1 MKNNNLPIGVFDS
14 GVGGLTVLSK
24 LNAALPQENFIYF
37 GDTAHVPYGNKSK
50 ETIEKYCLNIV
61 RFLNAQKAKLII
73 IACNTASAIALKTIQ
88 ENTDIP
94 VLNVIDPCI
103 EVAVN
108 NTKTNHIGVIG
119 TKTTISSQAYVEKI
133 HAINKNIVVYSKECP
148 LFVPIIEESL
158 SNHSIANSA
167 AKLYLKKIPKEVDT
181 LILGCTHYPLIKKT
195 IQNSISSK
203 ISILDSSIVVADY
216 VKEYMVKNSLLNSEF
231 LKGENSFYISD
242 DVEKFENS
250 IANIMNVFNC
260 KVKKVDL

>member
-61 RFLNAQKAKLII
+61 RFLNAQKVKLII

-88 ENTDIP
+88 EHTDMP

-108 NTKTNHIGVIG
+108 NTNTNHIGVIG
-119 TKTTISSQAYVEKI
+119 TKTTISSQSYVEKI
-133 HAINKNIVVYSKECP
+133 HAINKNIIVYSKECP

-158 SNHSIANSA
+158 SSHSIADIA
-167 AKLYLKKIPKEVDT
+167 ATLYLKKIPQEVDT

-195 IQNSISSK
+195 IQNNISSN

-216 VKEYMVKNSLLNSEF
+216 VKKYMVENSLLNRDF
-231 LKGENSFYISD
+231 LKGKNHFYISD
-242 DVEKFENS
+242 DVEKFEKS
-250 IANIMNVFNC
+250 IASIMNDFNC
-260 KVKKVDL
+260 KIKKVDL